1 MIEEPSLMNLA
12 RLSVPAQ
19 IREVLLQRIGCGEL
33 APGERIVEGRLT
45 EEFAVSA
52 IPVRE
57 AIRELVAKGVLDSAA
72 HKGAWVREVSVTETI
87 EAFQVRA
94 ALESLAAMTAADALR
109 GNCGELRRVCKAIVA
124 AARRRDFDA
133 YQRENQAFHRA
144 IVQASEN
151 GVLLRVWESLAFEVR
166 TRFALEFLK
175 TADFVA
181 IAREHESIVDALD
194 AGDAQRASQSLHSH
208 SGHLVEYLRNEAA
221 EREQLADKP
230 TTKKTTPSPS
240 RG

>member
-1 MIEEPSLMNLA
+1 MNLV
-12 RLSVPAQ
+12 RLSVPEQ

-87 EAFQVRA
+87 EAFGVRA
-94 ALESLAAMTAADALR
+94 ALESLAAMTAANALR
-109 GNCGELRRVCKAIVA
+109 GNCGKLRKVCKAIVA

-208 SGHLVEYLRNEAA
+208 SGRLVEYLRTEAA
-221 EREQLADKP
+221 ERKQLADKP
-230 TTKKTTPSPS
+230 TGEPELEHRKKQKQ
-240 RG
+240 

>member
-1 MIEEPSLMNLA
+1 MNLA
-12 RLSVPAQ
+12 RLSVPEQ
-19 IREVLLQRIGCGEL
+19 IREVLLQRIGCGEI

-57 AIRELVAKGVLDSAA
+57 AIRELVAMGVLDSAA

-94 ALESLAAMTAADALR
+94 ALESLAAMTAANALR
-109 GNCGELRRVCKAIVA
+109 GNCRELRKVCKAIVG

-144 IVQASEN
+144 IVKASEN
-151 GVLLRVWESLAFEVR
+151 GVLLRVWDSLDFEVR

-194 AGDAQRASQSLHSH
+194 AGDAQRASQSLRSH
-208 SGHLVEYLRNEAA
+208 SGGLVDYLRTEAS

-230 TTKKTTPSPS
+230 TTKKTTRSPS